1 MESGNCLQGCSLS
14 KVVYFVRFLYTILF
28 YAVVPFILF
37 RLVLRSRKA
46 PAYRQRL
53 QERFALYNASYQ
65 KGVIWFH
72 AVSVGEAEAVFPLVV
87 SILDRYPGTPVLI
100 TTTTPTGSARVKS
113 VLGDRVEHV
122 YLPYDLPGCIQRFL
136 GTFQPRLAV
145 IVETEIWPN
154 LYRLCGD
161 YGISLAIINAR
172 LSQRSAK
179 GYSKLKS
186 LTSATLSNVSLIAA
200 QTEEDAARFE
210 SLGALP
216 EKIVVTGNIKFDY
229 EVPSSILDK
238 GKQIRQNLYRR
249 DWVWIAASTHDG
261 EDEQVLAAYDEI
273 RSREPQILLVLVAR
287 HPERF
292 KAVEVLCRSRGLNVT
307 LRSTNEPCSPLTDVF
322 LVDTLGELKLFY
334 ATADIAFV
342 GGSLVKTGGHN
353 ILEPAAVGL
362 PVIFGPHMF
371 NFQSIAELFTT
382 ANAAVQID
390 DSHALAAEVL
400 KCLQNPPYRDALGQ
414 RALMVVNN
422 NKGAIDKV
430 MEQLEGLI
438 TELSGSVECD

>member
-1 MESGNCLQGCSLS
+1 MRQSIE
-14 KVVYFVRFLYTILF
+14 FVRFLYTILF
-28 YAVVPFILF
+28 YTVVPFIIF

-53 QERFALYNASYQ
+53 HERFALYNTAHE
-65 KGVIWFH
+65 KGVVWFH
-72 AVSVGEAEAVFPLVV
+72 AVSVGEAEAVFPLVL
-87 SILDRYPGTPVLI
+87 SMLDRYPGMPVLI

-113 VLGDRVEHV
+113 VLDARVQHV
-122 YLPYDLPGCIQRFL
+122 YLPYDLPGCIHRFL

-161 YGISLAIINAR
+161 NGISLAIINAR
-172 LSQRSAK
+172 LSERSAA
-179 GYSKLKS
+179 GYTKLKS

-200 QTEEDAARFE
+200 QTKKDAARFE
-210 SLGALP
+210 SLGVLP
-216 EKIVVTGNIKFDY
+216 KKIVVTGNVKFDC
-229 EVPSSILDK
+229 EVPLSILEK
-238 GKQIRQNLYRR
+238 GRQMRQNLYRR

-273 RSREPQILLVLVAR
+273 CSHEPQTLLVLVAR

-292 KAVEVLCRSRGLNVT
+292 RTVEALCRSQGFNVT
-307 LRSTNEPCSPLTDVF
+307 LRSKNEACSLLTDVF

-334 ATADIAFV
+334 ATADVAFV

-353 ILEPAAVGL
+353 ILEPAALGL
-362 PVIFGPHMF
+362 PVIFGPYMF

-390 DSHALAAEVL
+390 DSHALATEVL
-400 KCLQNPPYRDALGQ
+400 KCLQKPQYRDVLGQ
-414 RALMVVNN
+414 RARTIVNN
-422 NKGAIDKV
+422 NRGAMVKV
-430 MEQLEGLI
+430 VEQLEGLMVARGVSLKG
-438 TELSGSVECD
+438 E